1 LVRFGIVIVEQV
13 NKQRATSIKVRNN
26 QIRRV
31 HEHNE
36 TASSVMATM
45 TALRNAAEG
54 GPNTAERKLNAQQ
67 QLRRNLA
74 ITDSA
79 RERIR
84 TKLIDT
90 TIEDSPVK
98 RDRGRTKGEDEQ
110 VTSPRL
116 FVGDDWL
123 R

>member
-1 LVRFGIVIVEQV
+1 
-13 NKQRATSIKVRNN
+13 
-26 QIRRV
+26 
-31 HEHNE
+31 
-36 TASSVMATM
+36 MATM
-45 TALRNAAEG
+45 TTLLNTAED
-54 GPNTAERKLNAQQ
+54 GPNTAERKLTAEQ

-98 RDRGRTKGEDEQ
+98 RDRGRTKGQDEE
-110 VTSPRL
+110 VIPFP
-116 FVGDDWL
+116 FVGDDS
-123 R
+123 